1 MHVAG
6 CRQTACESAAVQ
18 MSSPSSQTNRQPD
31 RRTDRLCDASFTGGS
46 GCQAGIASVGAT
58 PQHSPPFQPQ
68 IWRQAAVQK
77 RQGEC
82 GTRSGAGPAPT
93 WPSPSFWSVPLH
105 FPPRPP
111 PPSHPSLHLLHF
123 HYLPFPAQ
131 SLHFASLKP
140 VSQHKTHV
148 SLCTAFNCLNWLA
161 GYIAC
166 LA

>member
-1 MHVAG
+1 VAG

-46 GCQAGIASVGAT
+46 GCQAGIASVGAI

-105 FPPRPP
+105 FPPLPP
-111 PPSHPSLHLLHF
+111 PPHTPASTSFTFITCLSLPRVFTLLHSNLCHSIKHMF
-123 HYLPFPAQ
+123 LCALP
-131 SLHFASLKP
+131 S
-140 VSQHKTHV
+140 
-148 SLCTAFNCLNWLA
+148 
-161 GYIAC
+161 IA
-166 LA
+166 